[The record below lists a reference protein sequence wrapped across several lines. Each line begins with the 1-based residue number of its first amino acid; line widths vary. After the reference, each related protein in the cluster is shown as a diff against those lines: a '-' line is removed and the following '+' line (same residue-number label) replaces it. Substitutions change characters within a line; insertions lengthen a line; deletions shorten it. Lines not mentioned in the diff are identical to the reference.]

1 MGKLI
6 YLKMA
11 GRAIWAV
18 EEKVPIL
25 SYLFKTL
32 FKIMFYNKNVE
43 YSNNYMKPSINKLII
58 EIKKM
63 LTQVLPRWLRLPD
76 WVGE

>member
-1 MGKLI
+1 
-6 YLKMA
+6 
-11 GRAIWAV
+11 
-18 EEKVPIL
+18 
-25 SYLFKTL
+25 
-32 FKIMFYNKNVE
+32 MFYKTRSKHVE